1 MSEFDN
7 LNNGLDNGEASANE
21 TVSEQPGSTPEA
33 QPATEQPVVQQPVIQ
48 EPVQPQPQEPVQS
61 APQYTQSQN
70 GNQPSGNYS
79 QQSNNYSQSYSQQ
92 SNSYGQSSQY
102 NGYRQPHQSYSN
114 EYIYNPDMPKARSS
128 KGGKVA
134 IAVVAAILCIF
145 VIVVVTISA
154 YSTLVMTH
162 TIVSDTKQDVNRID
176 SGDVTDIAEQDKDV
190 PDSDTDEI
198 HIGDN
203 DTDDVQGVTLTNRNY
218 PTLEQLA
225 APDDALSIPDIYDKC
240 SPSVVGVSC
249 TLKNATATGTGIIIS
264 TDGYIITNAHVIEDA
279 QTVMIVDAESNQYE
293 AEIIGYDS
301 QTDLAVLKIEAQGLT
316 ACEFGISS
324 DIRIGELVVAIG
336 NPLGFDLYGTLT
348 TGVISGL
355 NRTLTI
361 GDNEMNLI
369 QTNASINNGNSG
381 GPLIDAYGRVIGITS
396 AKVASIYGE
405 GLGFA
410 IPIDEAMP
418 IIEDLIHYGYVTGR
432 PQIGISGED
441 ITSLMSMYY
450 RLPQGVYVRFIN
462 PDSCAEK
469 AGIKAGDIII
479 GADGETI
486 TCMDELNEIK
496 ARFSAGDT
504 MVITIYRDGVS
515 MDIELV
521 LDEATASE

>member
-7 LNNGLDNGEASANE
+7 INNRLENGDSSRNE
-21 TVSEQPGSTPEA
+21 NSGEQAHAESDAYSQLMQAQNNFNINSQEPTVSEVPQSSQDVSYGTSEQA
-33 QPATEQPVVQQPVIQ
+33 QGTENDSYRQPVITSKAERQ
-48 EPVQPQPQEPVQS
+48 E
-61 APQYTQSQN
+61 
-70 GNQPSGNYS
+70 
-79 QQSNNYSQSYSQQ
+79 
-92 SNSYGQSSQY
+92 
-102 NGYRQPHQSYSN
+102 YSN
-114 EYIYNPDMPKARSS
+114 EYVYSPDVQKPRSS

-134 IAVVAAILCIF
+134 LAVVAALLSVF
-145 VIVVVTISA
+145 VIVMATVSVYTALLTTNKIVINTGDGVT
-154 YSTLVMTH
+154 
-162 TIVSDTKQDVNRID
+162 RID
-176 SGDVTDIAEQDKDV
+176 GEVTDF
-190 PDSDTDEI
+190 DT
-198 HIGDN
+198 GFDN
-203 DTDDVQGVTLTNRNY
+203 DTPAISEDTPDIEEDTNLRGTATVADDRTY

-225 APDDALSIPDIYDKC
+225 APEDALSIPDIYDKA

-249 TLKNATATGTGIIIS
+249 TLRSGTATGTGIIIS

-279 QTVMIVDAESNQYE
+279 QTVMIVDADSNQYE

-301 QTDLAVLKIEAQGLT
+301 QTDLAVLKIEADGLT

-361 GDNEMNLI
+361 GDYEMNLL

-410 IPIDEAMP
+410 IPIDEAIP

-496 ARFSAGDT
+496 SRFSAGDS
-504 MVITIYRDGVS
+504 MVITVYRDGVS
-515 MDIELV
+515 MDIELT